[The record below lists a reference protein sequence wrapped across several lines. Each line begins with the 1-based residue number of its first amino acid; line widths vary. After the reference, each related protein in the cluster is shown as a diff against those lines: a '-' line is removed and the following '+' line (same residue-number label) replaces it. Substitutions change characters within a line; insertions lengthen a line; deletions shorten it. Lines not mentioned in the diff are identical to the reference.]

1 VEYGLLYEGE
11 EDVRVEGTFVGLIQ
25 NYDLVFEQEGVV
37 YALPDEDAVGYVAQA
52 GLFAG
57 FVVET
62 NAVAYLLAEGC

>member
-1 VEYGLLYEGE
+1 
-11 EDVRVEGTFVGLIQ
+11 
-25 NYDLVFEQEGVV
+25 LVFEEEGVV
-37 YALPDEDAVGYVAQA
+37 YALADEDPVGYVAQA